1 MNRRH
6 PLPAEVY
13 ALVEQSPATI
23 LLECGKPHG
32 SDTGSECCSQL
43 FIEPLRVCVAET
55 AAELVELFAQIES
68 AIAAGHLAAGY
79 FTYECGNCFEPR
91 ADLHP
96 LPEGQPL
103 AWFGIYERSFCF
115 NHATGAFDGGEP
127 PLLAQFRV
135 PVQLPVEEPRVEAQF
150 ALTLGQYTERIRAIH
165 EWIRAGDV
173 YQLNFT
179 APYTLHVHGTM
190 ADLYAHLQARQPV
203 EYGAFIHWQPGRHIL
218 SFSPELFFRI
228 DNQNGE
234 RHITTR
240 PMKGTVARGRTTQED
255 RERAEWLRNDAK
267 NRAENLMIVD
277 LLRNDLG
284 RLAKFGTVRAEQ
296 MFAVERHST
305 LWQMTSTVAAEPRP
319 EVCLREIFRA
329 LFPCGS
335 VTGAPKVHAMQLL
348 AQLEAQPRG
357 VYTGAIGFFSPER
370 TIFNVAIRTL
380 AMNGSEGQMGVGS
393 GVVIDSVPEE
403 EYRECQLKAEFL
415 RPRASSGTTGAALGD
430 KFQLIETMRWD
441 GNYPLLDLHLD
452 RLADSAEYFAF
463 PCERQAAKSALEDFA
478 NKLRDCAARKV
489 RLFLNAEGALRIS
502 SEILRSDDSCRT
514 VSVYFAQERT
524 DSSDRWLYHKTTH
537 RALYAQAFARATEQG
552 YDDVLFMNERGEIT
566 EGAISNIFIEKDGR
580 MFTPP
585 IWSGVLPGVYRRHL
599 LETRPNAEERV
610 LLLDDLHNADAVY
623 ICNAVRGLRK
633 VHIALQP

>member
-1 MNRRH
+1 
-6 PLPAEVY
+6 
-13 ALVEQSPATI
+13 
-23 LLECGKPHG
+23 
-32 SDTGSECCSQL
+32 
-43 FIEPLRVCVAET
+43 
-55 AAELVELFAQIES
+55 
-68 AIAAGHLAAGY
+68 
-79 FTYECGNCFEPR
+79 
-91 ADLHP
+91 
-96 LPEGQPL
+96 
-103 AWFGIYERSFCF
+103 
-115 NHATGAFDGGEP
+115 
-127 PLLAQFRV
+127 
-135 PVQLPVEEPRVEAQF
+135 
-150 ALTLGQYTERIRAIH
+150 
-165 EWIRAGDV
+165 
-173 YQLNFT
+173 
-179 APYTLHVHGTM
+179 
-190 ADLYAHLQARQPV
+190 
-203 EYGAFIHWQPGRHIL
+203 
-218 SFSPELFFRI
+218 
-228 DNQNGE
+228 
-234 RHITTR
+234 
-240 PMKGTVARGRTTQED
+240 
-255 RERAEWLRNDAK
+255 
-267 NRAENLMIVD
+267 
-277 LLRNDLG
+277 
-284 RLAKFGTVRAEQ
+284 
-296 MFAVERHST
+296 
-305 LWQMTSTVAAEPRP
+305 
-319 EVCLREIFRA
+319 
-329 LFPCGS
+329 
-335 VTGAPKVHAMQLL
+335 
-348 AQLEAQPRG
+348 
-357 VYTGAIGFFSPER
+357 
-370 TIFNVAIRTL
+370 
-380 AMNGSEGQMGVGS
+380 MGVGS

-514 VSVYFAQERT
+514 GSVYFAQERT

-537 RALYAQAFARATEQG
+537 RALYAQAFARAAEQG

-599 LETRPNAEERV
+599 LETRLNAEERV